1 MENTF
6 LAQFLK
12 MRESLNKDIPTSKNP
27 HTSGAAF
34 QKQQKHV
41 SMATI
46 IEDLPSKAVVL
57 QYLRDR
63 IADMEESDCEDA

>member
-12 MRESLNKDIPTSKNP
+12 MRESLNRDIPASKNP
-27 HTSGAAF
+27 TI
-34 QKQQKHV
+34 QKQKKHV
-41 SMATI
+41 TMATI
-46 IEDLPSKAVVL
+46 IEDLPPKGTVL

-63 IADMEESDCEDA
+63 IADMEESDIEDD

>member
-1 MENTF
+1 MDNTF

-12 MRESLNKDIPTSKNP
+12 MRESLNKDIPVSKNP
-27 HTSGAAF
+27 HV

-63 IADMEESDCEDA
+63 IADMEESDIED